1 MITLTSG
8 QLTAW
13 LSLIIWPLAR
23 ILALIASA
31 PITGNQQFPV
41 SAKIGLAVLIT
52 ALVAPTLPAPATAV
66 DPGSMVG
73 LMLLVRETLI
83 GLGMGLAMRLVFT
96 GVAMAGDVIGLQ
108 MGLGFAQFYDP
119 QSNAQVPVVG
129 QFLNLLATLAF
140 LSLNGHL
147 LLISALVDTFRTI
160 PLEAAGTVT
169 GNWLLIAQWGGTIMR
184 TAVMIS
190 LPLLAALLVTNA
202 ALGVLARAAP
212 QLNVFAIG
220 FPITILVGFIVLL
233 LALPYCVP
241 VFERLFSQ
249 ALETMLRIAAG
260 SPN

>member
-1 MITLTSG
+1 MITLTSA
-8 QLTAW
+8 QLNAW
-13 LSLIIWPLAR
+13 LSLVAWPLAR

-31 PITGNQQFPV
+31 PITGNQQFPA

-52 ALVAPTLPAPATAV
+52 ILVAPTLPAPVTV
-66 DPGSMVG
+66 DPGSAAG

-83 GLGMGLAMRLVFT
+83 GLAMGLAMRVVFA
-96 GVAMAGDVIGLQ
+96 GVGMAGDVIGLQ

-119 QSNAQVPVVG
+119 QSNAQAPVVG

-147 LLISALVDTFRTI
+147 LLIAAVVDTFHAI
-160 PLEAAGTVT
+160 PLEAAGTT
-169 GNWLLIAQWGGTIMR
+169 AGNWLLVAQWGGMIMR
-184 TAVMIS
+184 TAIMLS

-220 FPITILVGFIVLL
+220 FPVTILIGFIALL
-233 LALPYCVP
+233 LTLPYCVP
-241 VFERLFSQ
+241 AFERLFGQ
-249 ALETMLRIAAG
+249 ALETMVRIATG
-260 SPN
+260 NLN